1 MKTIAISDLHGLLPE
16 IVEPA
21 DIMFICGDISPL
33 HIQFNKPEMWKWLTG
48 EFMDWI
54 IGLPVEKVYLV
65 AGNHDAFFE
74 GASTSKKVE
83 LSFLS
88 SHKLIYLENE
98 LVYYVDNDGITWSIF
113 GTPYCHQYGNWPF
126 MRTDAYMEEKF
137 KEIPD
142 EVNFILTHD
151 TPYGW
156 KNQDVILELVYNFI
170 NQLRFKYKDCVPNLA
185 HYDIAE
191 LEKKY
196 EVVVITQN
204 VDTLHEQAGSTNVI
218 HLHGNLNEVRAVDND
233 NLIFTYPY
241 EGITPNTE
249 IEGHKIRPHIV
260 LFGENVPMIG
270 IAAEELTDADICVVV
285 GTSFNVYPAADLIQY
300 VPYGNPI
307 YYIDPNPAP
316 TPEYPDIKVIKA
328 TATEGMKQLIKILE
342 K

>member
-1 MKTIAISDLHGLLPE
+1 MLRQLKYE
-16 IVEPA
+16 
-21 DIMFICGDISPL
+21 
-33 HIQFNKPEMWKWLTG
+33 
-48 EFMDWI
+48 
-54 IGLPVEKVYLV
+54 
-65 AGNHDAFFE
+65 
-74 GASTSKKVE
+74 
-83 LSFLS
+83 
-88 SHKLIYLENE
+88 EN
-98 LVYYVDNDGITWSIF
+98 SIF
-113 GTPYCHQYGNWPF
+113 NRSRDFSRIWNPYI
-126 MRTDAYMEEKF
+126 R
-137 KEIPD
+137 D
-142 EVNFILTHD
+142 EVTGLWENHRVEEVATAEAI
-151 TPYGW
+151 
-156 KNQDVILELVYNFI
+156 KNNPELVYNFI

-270 IAAEELTDADICVVV
+270 IAAEELTDANICVVV

>member
-1 MKTIAISDLHGLLPE
+1 MKK
-16 IVEPA
+16 IV
-21 DIMFICGDISPL
+21 F
-33 HIQFNKPEMWKWLTG
+33 LTG
-48 EFMDWI
+48 
-54 IGLPVEKVYLV
+54 
-65 AGNHDAFFE
+65 AGISAE
-74 GASTSKKVE
+74 S
-83 LSFLS
+83 
-88 SHKLIYLENE
+88 
-98 LVYYVDNDGITWSIF
+98 GIPTF
-113 GTPYCHQYGNWPF
+113 
-126 MRTDAYMEEKF
+126 R
-137 KEIPD
+137 D
-142 EVNFILTHD
+142 EVTGLWENHRVEEVATAEAI
-151 TPYGW
+151 
-156 KNQDVILELVYNFI
+156 KNNPELVYNFI

-218 HLHGNLNEVRAVDND
+218 HLHGNLNEVRAVDNN

-270 IAAEELTDADICVVV
+270 IAAEELTDANICVVV